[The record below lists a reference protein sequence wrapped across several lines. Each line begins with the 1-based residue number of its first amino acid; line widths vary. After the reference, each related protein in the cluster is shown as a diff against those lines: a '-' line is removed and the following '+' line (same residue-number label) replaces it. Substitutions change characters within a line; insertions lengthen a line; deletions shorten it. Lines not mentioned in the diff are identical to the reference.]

1 VRCEPFEA
9 ADAVADVEEASGD
22 RMNLGL
28 GTGVPEF
35 LSALHSTDFK
45 SPTKRISDCIDV
57 LRQPWDHLAGEQV
70 ENFSGARAVSNR
82 PKGIA
87 LDCDHPYHYL

>member
-1 VRCEPFEA
+1 
-9 ADAVADVEEASGD
+9 
-22 RMNLGL
+22 MNLGL
-28 GTGVPEF
+28 GKGVPEVH
-35 LSALHSTDFK
+35 SAFRSTDFK
-45 SPTKRISDCIDV
+45 SPTKRISDYIDV
-57 LRQPWDHLAGEQV
+57 LRRSWDHPTGEQV